1 MKNIRTILLALVG
14 FIGAASWHEAARAAD
29 YKVIVNNA
37 NGKSSLAKKE
47 LVQLFMKKTPQWSD
61 GTPVVAVDQTE
72 KSTVRERFTQEIHGK
87 SVSAVKSYWQ
97 QQIFSGRDVP
107 PVEKS
112 SDAQVIAFVKQN
124 PGAIGY
130 VAAGADTAGVKVV
143 TVQ

>member
-1 MKNIRTILLALVG
+1 MKNDIRSILLALLVAVSWH
-14 FIGAASWHEAARAAD
+14 GAAMAAG

-37 NGKSSLAKKE
+37 NGKSSLAKKD
-47 LVQLFMKKTPQWSD
+47 LAQLFMKKTAQWSD

-72 KSTVRERFTQEIHGK
+72 KSAVRERFTLEVHGK

-124 PGAIGY
+124 AGAIGY
-130 VAAGADTAGVKVV
+130 VADTADTSGVKVV
-143 TVQ
+143 AVQ

>member
-1 MKNIRTILLALVG
+1 MKSIRSTLLALLVV
-14 FIGAASWHEAARAAD
+14 ASWHTPLMAAG

-37 NGKSSLAKKE
+37 NETSSLAKKE
-47 LVQLFMKKTPQWSD
+47 LVQYFLKKTAKWSN

-72 KSTVRERFTQEIHGK
+72 KSASRERFTLEVHGK

-112 SDAQVIAFVKQN
+112 SDAQVVAFVKQN

-130 VAAGADTAGVKVV
+130 VAEGADTTCTRVV

>member
-1 MKNIRTILLALVG
+1 MKNTRSILLALLV
-14 FIGAASWHEAARAAD
+14 AASWHGAALAAG

-37 NGKSSLAKKE
+37 NGESSLAKKE
-47 LVQLFMKKTPQWSD
+47 LAQLFMKKTAKWSD
-61 GTPVVAVDQTE
+61 GTPVVAVDQTD
-72 KSTVRERFTQEIHGK
+72 KSTVRERFTLEIHGK

-124 PGAIGY
+124 AGAVGY
-130 VAAGADTAGVKVV
+130 VADGADTAGVKVV
-143 TVQ
+143 AVQ

>member
-1 MKNIRTILLALVG
+1 MKSIRSIALALLV
-14 FIGAASWHEAARAAD
+14 AASWHTAAFAAG

-37 NGKSSLAKKE
+37 NETSSLAKKD
-47 LVQLFMKKTPQWSD
+47 LVQYFLKKTAKWSN

-72 KSTVRERFTQEIHGK
+72 KSAARERFTLEVHGK

-112 SDAQVIAFVKQN
+112 SDAQVVSFVKQN

-130 VAAGADTAGVKVV
+130 VADGADTTGTRVV

>member
-1 MKNIRTILLALVG
+1 MKNIRSIVLALLV
-14 FIGAASWHEAARAAD
+14 AASWHTAAMAAG

-37 NGKSSLAKKE
+37 NDVSSLAKKD
-47 LVQLFMKKTPQWSD
+47 LVQYFLKKNTKWGN

-72 KSTVRERFTQEIHGK
+72 KSAARERFTLEVHGK
-87 SVSAVKSYWQ
+87 SVSALKSYWQ

-112 SDAQVIAFVKQN
+112 TDAQVVAFVRQN

-130 VAAGADTAGVKVV
+130 VAEGADTAGTKVV

>member
-1 MKNIRTILLALVG
+1 MKNLRSIVLALLV
-14 FIGAASWHEAARAAD
+14 AASWHTAAMAAG

-37 NGKSSLAKKE
+37 NDVTSLAKKD
-47 LVQLFMKKTPQWSD
+47 LVQYFLKKNTKWGN
-61 GTPVVAVDQTE
+61 GTPVAAVDQTE
-72 KSTVRERFTQEIHGK
+72 KSAARERFTLEVHGK
-87 SVSAVKSYWQ
+87 SVSALKSYWQ

-112 SDAQVIAFVKQN
+112 SDAQVVAFVKQN

-130 VAAGADTAGVKVV
+130 VAEGADTTGTRVV

>member
-1 MKNIRTILLALVG
+1 MTTKSRMQPVLLALLVSLLWH
-14 FIGAASWHEAARAAD
+14 GAAVAAG

-37 NGKSSLAKKE
+37 NGTSTLAKKD
-47 LVQLFMKKTPQWSD
+47 LSQLFMKKTAKWSD

-72 KSTVRERFTQEIHGK
+72 KSTAREKFTQEVHGK
-87 SVSAVKSYWQ
+87 SVAAVKSYWQ

-112 SDAQVIAFVKQN
+112 SDAQVVAFVKQN
-124 PGAIGY
+124 AGAIGY
-130 VAAGADTAGVKVV
+130 VSESADTSTVKVI

>member
-1 MKNIRTILLALVG
+1 MNNIRSILLALLV
-14 FIGAASWHEAARAAD
+14 AASWHGAAMAAG

-47 LVQLFMKKTPQWSD
+47 LAQLFMKKTAQWSD
-61 GTPVVAVDQTE
+61 GTPVVAADQTE
-72 KSTVRERFTQEIHGK
+72 KSAVRERFTLEVHGK

-112 SDAQVIAFVKQN
+112 SDALVIAFVKQN
-124 PGAIGY
+124 AGAIGY
-130 VAAGADTAGVKVV
+130 VAESADTSGVKVI

>member
-1 MKNIRTILLALVG
+1 MKKISTTQSILLALLVSLSWH
-14 FIGAASWHEAARAAD
+14 GAALAAG

-37 NGKSSLAKKE
+37 NGKSSLAKKD
-47 LVQLFMKKTPQWSD
+47 VSQLFLKKTPKWSD

-72 KSTVRERFTQEIHGK
+72 KAAARERFTQEIHGK

-124 PGAIGY
+124 AGAIGY
-130 VAAGADTAGVKVV
+130 VGEGADTAGVKVV
-143 TVQ
+143 AVE

>member
-1 MKNIRTILLALVG
+1 MKSIRSIALALLV
-14 FIGAASWHEAARAAD
+14 AASWHTTATAAG

-37 NGKSSLAKKE
+37 NDTSSLAKKD
-47 LVQLFMKKTPQWSD
+47 LVQYFLKKTAKWGN

-72 KSTVRERFTQEIHGK
+72 KSAARERFTLEVHGK

-112 SDAQVIAFVKQN
+112 SDAQVVSFVKQN

-130 VAAGADTAGVKVV
+130 VADGADTTGTRVV
-143 TVQ
+143 TVH

>member
-1 MKNIRTILLALVG
+1 MKNIRSILLALLAAAAWH
-14 FIGAASWHEAARAAD
+14 GAALAAD

-37 NGKSSLAKKE
+37 NSKSSLVKKE
-47 LVQLFMKKTPQWSD
+47 ISLLFMKKTPQWSD

-72 KSTVRERFTQEIHGK
+72 KSAVRERFTLEIHGK

-112 SDAQVIAFVKQN
+112 SDAQVLAFVKQN
-124 PGAIGY
+124 AGAIGY
-130 VAAGADTAGVKVV
+130 VAASADTAGVKVV

>member
-1 MKNIRTILLALVG
+1 MKTIRPMLIALIALITATLWHG
-14 FIGAASWHEAARAAD
+14 SAKAAG

-37 NGKSSLAKKE
+37 NGSKSLAKKD
-47 LVQLFMKKTPQWSD
+47 LAQLLMKKTAKWSD

-72 KSTVRERFTQEIHGK
+72 KSPVRERFTLEVHGK

-112 SDAQVIAFVKQN
+112 SDAEVIAFVRQN
-124 PGAIGY
+124 AGAIGY
-130 VAAGADTAGVKVV
+130 VAETADTAGVKVV

>member
-1 MKNIRTILLALVG
+1 MKNTRSILLALIAL
-14 FIGAASWHEAARAAD
+14 IGAASWHVAAMAAG

-37 NGKSSLAKKE
+37 NGKSSLAKKD
-47 LVQLFMKKTPQWSD
+47 LALLFMKKTPQWSD

-72 KSTVRERFTQEIHGK
+72 KSTVRERFTLEIHGK
-87 SVSAVKSYWQ
+87 SVSAIKSYWQ

-130 VAAGADTAGVKVV
+130 VAEGADTAGVKVV
-143 TVQ
+143 AVQ

>member
-1 MKNIRTILLALVG
+1 MKNVRSILLALLV
-14 FIGAASWHEAARAAD
+14 AASWHGTALAAD

-37 NGKSSLAKKE
+37 NGKSSLSKKE
-47 LVQLFMKKTPQWSD
+47 LTQLFMKKTAQWSD

-72 KSTVRERFTQEIHGK
+72 KSAVREQFTLAVHGK

-112 SDAQVIAFVKQN
+112 SDAQVVAFVRQN
-124 PGAIGY
+124 AGAIGY
-130 VAAGADTAGVKVV
+130 VAAGADTSGVKVV
-143 TVQ
+143 AVQ